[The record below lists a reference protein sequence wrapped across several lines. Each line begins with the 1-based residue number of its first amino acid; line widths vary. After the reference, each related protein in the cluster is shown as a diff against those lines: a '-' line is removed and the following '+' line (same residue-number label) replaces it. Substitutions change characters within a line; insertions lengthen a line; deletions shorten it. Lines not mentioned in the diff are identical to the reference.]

1 MSREL
6 SLEKELNNRI
16 EQHKENVLK
25 MRIQKHY
32 EDLYNT
38 GIVIP
43 IFMLEPPERMAKKEV
58 EQLKRLDRQEF
69 ERLYDVAWWE
79 YATQLQ

>member
-1 MSREL
+1 MQEYT
-6 SLEKELNNRI
+6 LEKELNDRI

-25 MRIQKHY
+25 MRIQKYY

-38 GIVIP
+38 GVVIL

-58 EQLKRLDRQEF
+58 E
-69 ERLYDVAWWE
+69 
-79 YATQLQ
+79 